1 MTSTDQG
8 VPMAIVDLMGVQLV
22 SVEPEATV
30 EAAIG
35 RMLEAG
41 IGSVAVCEGPRL
53 VGMLTERDVLRL
65 AGGGARM
72 DELEVRQVMTTQL
85 VTVEPADDVLD
96 VARLMGEHRIRHV
109 PVVHGENLLG
119 IVAMRDVL
127 DALAERLFLTHDEG
141 VRETVHELLKRKH
154 PAVT

>member
-1 MTSTDQG
+1 
-8 VPMAIVDLMGVQLV
+8 MAIVDLMGVQLV
-22 SVEPEATV
+22 SVEPEASV
-30 EAAIG
+30 EEAIG

-41 IGSVAVCEGPRL
+41 IGSVAVCDGPRL

-65 AGGGARM
+65 AGSGARM
-72 DELEVRQVMTTQL
+72 DELEARQVMTTQL

-96 VARLMGEHRIRHV
+96 VARLMSEHRIRHV

-127 DALAERLFLTHDEG
+127 DALAERLYLTHDEG